1 MGFLCLGEGEDN
13 EEENAQRLVGLLEE
27 STVVEKTELLT
38 GTDDFSD
45 FSPEVPIETLFKWP
59 EFVVRED
66 LVISIVWVS
75 ETFLGVKVVMLSG
88 NEDIW

>member
-1 MGFLCLGEGEDN
+1 MVFVGLGEGEDN
-13 EEENAQRLVGLLEE
+13 EEENAQRVVGLLEE

-38 GTDDFSD
+38 GIDDFSD
-45 FSPEVPIETLFKWP
+45 FSPEVPIETLFKWL

-66 LVISIVWVS
+66 LVISIVGVS